1 MTWNNRVAVYAGTFD
16 PLTRGHEDL
25 VRRAAH
31 LFDEVIVAIAASHAK
46 RPFFTLDERAEIART
61 VLESYPHVEVC
72 SFEGLLM
79 DFVQARGAKV
89 VLRGLR
95 AVSDFEYEFQMAG
108 MNRNLYPEVETVFLT
123 PSEKYMFI
131 SASMVREVALL
142 GGDAEQF
149 VHPFVGERLRQKVSR
164 QKQAG
169 GNPR

>member
-1 MTWNNRVAVYAGTFD
+1 MAGNKRVAVYAGTFD
-16 PLTRGHEDL
+16 PMTRGHEDL

-31 LFDEVIVAIAASHAK
+31 LFDEIVVAIAASHAK
-46 RPFFTLDERAEIART
+46 RPFFTLDERVEIARA
-61 VLESYPHVEVC
+61 VLESYPRVEVC

-79 DFVQARGAKV
+79 DFAQARGANV
-89 VLRGLR
+89 ILRGLR

-142 GGDAEQF
+142 GGDADKF
-149 VHPFVGERLRQKVSR
+149 VHPFVGERLKQKVIR
-164 QKQAG
+164 QKQTG
-169 GNPR
+169 DNPR